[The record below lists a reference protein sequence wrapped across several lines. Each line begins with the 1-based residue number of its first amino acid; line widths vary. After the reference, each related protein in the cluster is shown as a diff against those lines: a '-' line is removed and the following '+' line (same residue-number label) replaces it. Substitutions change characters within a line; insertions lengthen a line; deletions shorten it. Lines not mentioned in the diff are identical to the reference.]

1 MNSKRIKGALV
12 SLAACIIV
20 LAAIAP
26 STGWATAAAAPHRA
40 QAATYTM
47 GFSSTM
53 YTATLGDTF
62 TLTAVTNHDV
72 GPTPYW
78 IIIYDTQTSS
88 FLAQCPSGTSCSVTA
103 SADRIGTNTFIAAV
117 ARYNTVPYTTG
128 ALVSDWIMVNGL
140 RPPPHCGKYYC

>member
-12 SLAACIIV
+12 SLAACTIV

-26 STGWATAAAAPHRA
+26 STAWATAPAGPHPA

-72 GPTPYW
+72 GRRTGSSS
-78 IIIYDTQTSS
+78 DSQTSS
-88 FLAQCPSGTSCSVTA
+88 FLAQCPIGTSCSVTA
-103 SADRIGTNTFIAAV
+103 SADRIGTNTFTAAV
-117 ARYNTVPYTTG
+117 ATYNTVPYTTG